1 MSVVLGNRSNAYD
14 FKQNLT
20 VFEALRVLQNL
31 RSLAWIEREVKKHI
45 LNQILMQTQMR
56 FAISSVGFHHTKK
69 CKFSQQKTCMKIC
82 TFFHSS

>member
-1 MSVVLGNRSNAYD
+1 MSIVLGNRPNVYD

-31 RSLAWIEREVKKHI
+31 RSLAWIEKDVKKHI

-69 CKFSQQKTCMKIC
+69 CKFSSKKNVIENL
-82 TFFHSS
+82 